1 VVGQTVEVRNT
12 VTGQKYEILYGADGR
27 RVIMARDGKAGA
39 QQGDLVAMSELGFT
53 GQAAAYEIRGG
64 KIVTLLGGGTPF
76 EVAVYRVG
84 DKYVAARSSEFGYAN
99 YEVIVLK

>member
-1 VVGQTVEVRNT
+1 
-12 VTGQKYEILYGADGR
+12 
-27 RVIMARDGKAGA
+27 
-39 QQGDLVAMSELGFT
+39 
-53 GQAAAYEIRGG
+53 
-64 KIVTLLGGGTPF
+64 VTLLGGGTPF